1 MGDIES
7 MTSKSNKESEDR
19 MDRTWLIGPA
29 SQIEAL
35 QGRKHEVTLLPGT
48 AKYKEV
54 LNGYWSKQQAES
66 QPSAIFQPR
75 DAQDVAFAV
84 GVLQRTRASFAI
96 KSGGHG
102 RWLNESS
109 CSDGILIDSHH
120 MRHLELSEDR
130 SSIRVGPGNRW
141 KHVYGLLEPQG
152 LMAVGGRVA
161 DVGVGGFLTSGR

>member
-1 MGDIES
+1 MVA
-7 MTSKSNKESEDR
+7 DR
-19 MDRTWLIGPA
+19 LEL
-29 SQIEAL
+29 QIEAL
-35 QGRKHEVTLLPGT
+35 QRSKHGMTLLPGT
-48 AKYKEV
+48 PEYREV
-54 LNGYWSKQQAES
+54 LNGYWSRQQAES

-75 DAQDVAFAV
+75 NAQDVAFAV
-84 GVLQRTRASFAI
+84 EVLQSHRTSFAI

-109 CSDGILIDSHH
+109 CSDGILIDLHH

-130 SSIRVGPGNRW
+130 RSIRVGPGNRW
-141 KHVYGLLEPQG
+141 RHVYGLLEPQG